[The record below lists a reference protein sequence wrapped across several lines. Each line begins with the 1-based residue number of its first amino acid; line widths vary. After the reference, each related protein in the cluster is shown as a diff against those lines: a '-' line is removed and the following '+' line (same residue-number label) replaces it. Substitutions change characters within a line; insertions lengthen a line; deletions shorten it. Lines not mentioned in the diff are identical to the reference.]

1 MDIFKQK
8 RYLWFTVIF
17 LALINLS
24 TLTLLWIGRP
34 EGPKP
39 QRGPVNPAEKQ
50 NRIQHILKQ
59 ELGFDE
65 TQVEQYL
72 KLREK
77 HRKVTRQLEV
87 EIQELKRE
95 MFDEV
100 LKENPQPILSDSL
113 LTLIQT
119 KQSKFEH
126 LTFQHF
132 LDLRNLCGP
141 EQQQKLK
148 LLMHEVFRQGP
159 PPAGDADG
167 PSPPKHGDRQRPPHP
182 PSDEAP
188 PPPPGN

>member
-39 QRGPVNPAEKQ
+39 QRGPVKPAEKQ
-50 NRIQHILKQ
+50 NRIQHLLKQ

-100 LKENPQPILSDSL
+100 LRDNPQPILSDSL

-126 LTFQHF
+126 LTFQDSIKWQVH
-132 LDLRNLCGP
+132 LCW
-141 EQQQKLK
+141 QYL
-148 LLMHEVFRQGP
+148 
-159 PPAGDADG
+159 
-167 PSPPKHGDRQRPPHP
+167 
-182 PSDEAP
+182 
-188 PPPPGN
+188 